1 MLLVL
6 LVLPLAAVLAIAT
19 GGRPANLARLDLAGT
34 RWLGLAVVAQ
44 FVGALL
50 GGTAY
55 PLCLLV
61 SAGLMAVFLGG
72 NAHQPGVALLATGF
86 VANAVVVLLN
96 GAMPVSAS
104 ALSRAG
110 IDTTTAEL
118 ALDPRHEPSTAATG
132 LGWLGDTIPVALP
145 GLGQAVSPGD
155 VLIAAG
161 AALLLYTTLRSK
173 PSRTGTRAPRPAA
186 TPPPQPDRTRPQ
198 PQD

>member
-6 LVLPLAAVLAIAT
+6 VVLPLAAVLAIAT

-34 RWLGLAVVAQ
+34 RWLGLAVLAQ
-44 FVGALL
+44 LVGAFL

-55 PLCLLV
+55 PLCLLA

-72 NAHQPGVALLATGF
+72 NAHRPGVALLATGF
-86 VANAVVVLLN
+86 VANALVVMLN
-96 GAMPVSAS
+96 GAMPVSAI
-104 ALSRAG
+104 ALARVG
-110 IDTTTAEL
+110 IDTSAAQL
-118 ALDPRHEPSTAATG
+118 ALDPRHEPTTDATH
-132 LGWLGDTIPVALP
+132 LAWLGDTIPVALP

-161 AALLLYTTLRSK
+161 AALLLHTALRT
-173 PSRTGTRAPRPAA
+173 PRTETPARRPAA
-186 TPPPQPDRTRPQ
+186 EPRPRRGRTRPQ

>member
-6 LVLPLAAVLAIAT
+6 LVLPAAAVLAIAT

-44 FVGALL
+44 LLGALL

-61 SAGLMAVFLGG
+61 SAGLMAVFLTG

-86 VANAVVVLLN
+86 IANALVVLLN
-96 GAMPVSAS
+96 GAMPVSPI
-104 ALSRAG
+104 ALARAG
-110 IDTTTAEL
+110 IDTSVTEL
-118 ALDPRHEPSTAATG
+118 ALDPRHEPSTDTTH

-155 VLIAAG
+155 ILIAAG
-161 AALLLYTTLRSK
+161 AALLLYTSLHTR
-173 PSRTGTRAPRPAA
+173 PTPRTETPASPPAAEPPRPSG
-186 TPPPQPDRTRPQ
+186 RTRSPY
-198 PQD
+198 

>member
-19 GGRPANLARLDLAGT
+19 GGRLANLVRLDLSGT

-44 FVGALL
+44 LVGAVL

-86 VANAVVVLLN
+86 IANALVVMLN
-96 GAMPVSAS
+96 GAMPVSAI
-104 ALSRAG
+104 ALARAG
-110 IDTTTAEL
+110 IDTTAAEL
-118 ALDPRHEPSTAATG
+118 VLDPRHEPATDATR
-132 LGWLGDTIPVALP
+132 LSWLGDTIPVALP

-155 VLIAAG
+155 ILIAAG
-161 AALLLYTTLRSK
+161 AALLLYTSLR
-173 PSRTGTRAPRPAA
+173 PARTGSPAPRPAA
-186 TPPPQPDRTRPQ
+186 TPPRQPDRTRPQ